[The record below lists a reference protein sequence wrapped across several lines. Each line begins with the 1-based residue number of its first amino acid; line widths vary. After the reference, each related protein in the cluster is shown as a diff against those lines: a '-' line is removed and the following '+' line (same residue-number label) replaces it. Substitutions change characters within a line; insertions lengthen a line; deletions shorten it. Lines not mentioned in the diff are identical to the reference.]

1 MGTVGPPIPGVE
13 VAIADDGEILT
24 RGPHVM
30 QGYWNR
36 PEATAVALRDGWF
49 HTGDL
54 GCLEDGY
61 LRITGRKKELIITAG
76 GKNIAPAHLEAL
88 LTADPLVA
96 QAMVIGEGKKYLSA
110 LIVPDRDRLR
120 AEIVAGQIAVASAAE
135 AVAHPRVRAIY
146 EAAIARRLACVS
158 HDEQVREFILLDR
171 GFTIETGELTPTL
184 KLRRGVV
191 LRQFADEIAQL
202 YAR

>member
-1 MGTVGPPIPGVE
+1 
-13 VAIADDGEILT
+13 
-24 RGPHVM
+24 
-30 QGYWNR
+30 
-36 PEATAVALRDGWF
+36 VALRDGWF

-76 GKNIAPAHLEAL
+76 GKNIAPAYLEAL

-120 AEIVAGQIAVASAAE
+120 AEIVAGQIPVASAAE
-135 AVAHPRVRAIY
+135 AVAHPQVRALY
-146 EAAIARRLACVS
+146 QAAIAAGWPAFRTTSRSAS
-158 HDEQVREFILLDR
+158 SSSW
-171 GFTIETGELTPTL
+171 
-184 KLRRGVV
+184 
-191 LRQFADEIAQL
+191 IAASRSKQ
-202 YAR
+202 AS